1 MFSNKMAFSFEPLAI
16 PGVLLITPPV
26 FSDPRGFF
34 VETYKRSA
42 FAAAGINEVFVQE
55 NHSSS
60 ERGVLRGLH
69 FQRAPH
75 AQSKLVRVVSGQ
87 VFDVAVDLRPDS
99 PTSGQWVGVKLSEA
113 DRKLLF
119 IPSWCAHGFCVLSDR
134 AEVVYLTS
142 TEYAPDHESGVM
154 WNDPA
159 LAIDWPIDNPVVSE
173 RDQRWPAFPLTGAAI
188 RRGQGDR

>member
-1 MFSNKMAFSFEPLAI
+1 MPFNFQPLAI
-16 PGVLLITPPV
+16 PGVVLIVPRV
-26 FSDPRGFF
+26 LDDPRGFF
-34 VETYKRSA
+34 IETYKRSE
-42 FAAAGINEVFVQE
+42 FAAAGINDVFVQE
-55 NHSSS
+55 NHSCS

-75 AQSKLVRVVSGQ
+75 GQNKLVRVVSGQ

-99 PTSGQWVGVKLSEA
+99 PTSGHWVGVSLSAA
-113 DRKLLF
+113 DRKSLY
-119 IPSWCAHGFCVLSDR
+119 IPSWCAHGFCVISNR

-159 LAIDWPIDNPVVSE
+159 LAIDWPVRNPIVSE
-173 RDQRWPAFPLTGAAI
+173 RDRRWPPLALTGAAPGGA
-188 RRGQGDR
+188 RGDR